1 MNGLE
6 TAIRNALERSDRTNA
21 ETRARVYQS
30 ARHAL
35 ETGLQKQNINDP
47 EIVTQQRHRLEAMI
61 HAIELE
67 ERSRLHAVEPEMPPP
82 EASAPPPVPPV
93 RTPPV
98 QASATA
104 PSVGP
109 AMRADV
115 SEVPPVRRDFGDLRA
130 ERRDTP
136 TEAPAAGPDVDIA
149 GDVGPGMDVRPET
162 AIHRRRKR
170 GNLLSR
176 LFVFSVLLATVG
188 MGGWWVYT
196 SGLLLS
202 EAERDTSVPNPPP
215 RAEEEDFSGTQ
226 EPKTL
231 DTQATFSDDWIE
243 IFEPK
248 RIDAIRPRGNAA
260 VDVVSASDGTAM
272 SIVSRSADT
281 DGNVEITV
289 PVDVLQQ
296 MAGRTST
303 ISLTLQATGDAS
315 AQIAVECDF
324 DRMGSCARHRFT
336 VGTEK
341 TDVLLSVTFDRS
353 IAPASPG
360 HLLLNSDL
368 SGGGQGVNLYSV
380 RILPGQ

>member
-6 TAIRNALERSDRTNA
+6 TAIRNALERSDRANA

-35 ETGLQKQNINDP
+35 ESGLQKQNINDP

-67 ERSRLHAVEPEMPPP
+67 ERSRLHAVEPEKRPS

-93 RTPPV
+93 RTQPV
-98 QASATA
+98 AAPETA
-104 PSVGP
+104 PSVEP
-109 AMRADV
+109 VMRADAGEV
-115 SEVPPVRRDFGDLRA
+115 SPARRDFGDLRA
-130 ERRDTP
+130 ERRDSP
-136 TEAPAAGPDVDIA
+136 AEAPATGPDVKIA
-149 GDVGPGMDVRPET
+149 GDEGPGMDVRPET
-162 AIHRRRKR
+162 AIRHRKKR
-170 GNLLSR
+170 GNLFSR
-176 LFVFSVLLATVG
+176 LFVFSVLLAAVG

-196 SGLLLS
+196 SGLLLT

-231 DTQATFSDDWIE
+231 DTQAAFSDDWIE

-272 SIVSRSADT
+272 NIVSKSADA
-281 DGNVEITV
+281 DGNVEIAV

-303 ISLTLQATGDAS
+303 ISLTLQASGDAS

-341 TDVLLSVTFDRS
+341 TDVLFRVSFDRA

-368 SGGGQGVNLYSV
+368 SGDGQSVNLYSV

>member
-6 TAIRNALERSDRTNA
+6 TAIRNALERSDRANA

-35 ETGLQKQNINDP
+35 ETGLQKQNISDP

-67 ERSRLHAVEPEMPPP
+67 ERSRLQTVEPEIRSP

-93 RTPPV
+93 HTPPAEAP
-98 QASATA
+98 ASA
-104 PSVGP
+104 PSVEP
-109 AMRADV
+109 AMRADAREV
-115 SEVPPVRRDFGDLRA
+115 SPARRDFGDLRA
-130 ERRDTP
+130 ERRDSSA
-136 TEAPAAGPDVDIA
+136 EAPTAGPDVKFA
-149 GDVGPGMDVRPET
+149 GDEGSGMDVRPET
-162 AIHRRRKR
+162 AIRHRKKR
-170 GNLLSR
+170 GNLFSR
-176 LFVFSVLLATVG
+176 LFVFSVLLAAVG

-243 IFEPK
+243 IFESK

-272 SIVSRSADT
+272 NIVSKSADT

-303 ISLTLQATGDAS
+303 ISLTLQASGDAS
-315 AQIAVECDF
+315 AQIAVECNF

-341 TDVLLSVTFDRS
+341 TDVLFRVTFDRS

-368 SGGGQGVNLYSV
+368 SGRGQGVNLYSV